1 MSIQKEMPDVNEFV
15 VADDALSARPTNG
28 SSAVS
33 SGWDAA
39 IASIKSEREYA
50 SEFKCSEEP
59 QIIKFLDQT
68 GPFAV
73 YKQHFLNKTGKR
85 SYIWDGSGPSD
96 PLQTLLGSR
105 AEDKRGF
112 TIANLSEKPVKR
124 QMLIASVRL
133 FKTLHASHF
142 SAQGP
147 LQGTPERPMY
157 WALSRTGKMQST
169 VYHLTPIKQRD
180 LMEDYGIDPVVAEAE
195 IAKMQCFTVADL
207 NMSSYDELLR
217 VAQELS

>member
-1 MSIQKEMPDVNEFV
+1 MNEFV
-15 VADDALSARPTNG
+15 VADDALASRPTN
-28 SSAVS
+28 AATTVA

-39 IASIKSEREYA
+39 VASIKSEREFP
-50 SEFKCSEEP
+50 SDFKCSDQP
-59 QIIKFLDQT
+59 QVIKFLDQT

-85 SYIWDGSGPSD
+85 SYIWDGSGPND
-96 PLQTLLGSR
+96 PLQTLIASR
-105 AEDKRGF
+105 PEDKRAF
-112 TIANLSEKPVKR
+112 TVVNLSESPTKR

-133 FKTLHASHF
+133 FKTLHAAHF

-147 LQGTPERPMY
+147 LQGTAERPMY
-157 WALSRTGKMQST
+157 WALSRTGKMAST

-180 LMEDYGIDPVVAEAE
+180 LMEDYEINPAVIEEE

-207 NMSSYDELLR
+207 NMSSYDELTR